1 MERWGYFLVDRSVP
15 FSVGQVAGRW
25 IFGWWAP
32 QRAGASGAP
41 GEQAVDHSLGGA
53 GPGGP
58 GALPSPPCT
67 VGLGSSRSLR
77 PEPSDGLRPRVVRT
91 EETNTPAHVLLPP
104 PVSTRRPALPPLHPS
119 TASRS
124 QACTAP
130 APGATRQRPQPPAP
144 SQAAGR
150 AAPTRARGT
159 PRQAASGWAV
169 AVLTAVCPP
178 PPPSAGSSARA
189 WP

>member
-1 MERWGYFLVDRSVP
+1 M
-15 FSVGQVAGRW
+15 GQVAGRW
-25 IFGWWAP
+25 ISGWWAP
-32 QRAGASGAP
+32 QRA

-58 GALPSPPCT
+58 G
-67 VGLGSSRSLR
+67 SSRSLR
-77 PEPSDGLRPRVVRT
+77 PEPSDGLRT

-104 PVSTRRPALPPLHPS
+104 PVSTRRPALHPLHPS

-130 APGATRQRPQPPAP
+130 APGAARQRPQPPAP

-159 PRQAASGWAV
+159 PHQAASGRAV
-169 AVLTAVCPP
+169 AVLTAVCPPP

-189 WP
+189 WPRAAVRVQEGVRPASPLCEEHRSGGLACLLPSLHGSS